1 MSISNVHEAKT
12 NLSQLIEAALRG
24 EEVIIAR
31 RGVPAVKLVPAEAPK
46 DKRTPLQKLE
56 GLYAGQIPPQ
66 GDDWWQ
72 ASDEMA
78 ELFEGSELFPRVPDQ

>member
-56 GLYAGQIPPQ
+56 GLYAGQILPQ

-78 ELFEGSELFPRVPDQ
+78 ELFEGSELFPRVPDR

>member
-31 RGVPAVKLVPAEAPK
+31 RGVPAVKLVPAEASK

-56 GLYAGQIPPQ
+56 GLYAGQIKEIDP
-66 GDDWWQ
+66 DWWRPD
-72 ASDEMA
+72 DEMA
-78 ELFEGSELFPRVPDQ
+78 KLFEGSKL

>member
-46 DKRTPLQKLE
+46 DKRTPLQKLA
-56 GLYAGQIPPQ
+56 GLYAGQIREIDP
-66 GDDWWQ
+66 DWWKPD
-72 ASDEMA
+72 DEMA
-78 ELFEGSELFPRVPDQ
+78 ELFEGSKL

>member
-31 RGVPAVKLVPAEAPK
+31 RGVPAVKLVPAETPK
-46 DKRTPLQKLE
+46 DKRTALQKLA
-56 GLYAGQIPPQ
+56 GLYAGQIKEIDP
-66 GDDWWQ
+66 DWWKPD
-72 ASDEMA
+72 DEMT
-78 ELFEGSELFPRVPDQ
+78 ELFEGSKL